1 MWSGII
7 FRFIA
12 VSHHVELAT
21 AVDHE
26 AVWSMHLCPWVFVSL
41 SSDLSSL
48 MLTMVYA
55 PLIMAWSAV
64 AYDLYA
70 YGLIF
75 LWPMV
80 YASVA

>member
-1 MWSGII
+1 
-7 FRFIA
+7 
-12 VSHHVELAT
+12 
-21 AVDHE
+21 
-26 AVWSMHLCPWVFVSL
+26 
-41 SSDLSSL
+41 

-55 PLIMAWSAV
+55 PLIMAWSVV